1 MWPSL
6 VLLLLITTCRASFVG
21 WIIGRDNSPFDILN
35 SENHFED
42 LMAKTSG
49 KVDPAK
55 ESAQPV
61 EENAVAAIPF
71 ELSVAEEKF
80 LADAQKYTD
89 LILSELDV
97 CQHKVNIYFLLF
109 FYIKDILIIFCF
121 F

>member
-1 MWPSL
+1 MWHS
-6 VLLLLITTCRASFVG
+6 VLLLLLVTVCRASFVG

-42 LMAKTSG
+42 LMAKSSG
-49 KVDPAK
+49 KVEPAK
-55 ESAQPV
+55 DAVQPI

-97 CQHKVNIYFLLF
+97 CQHKVYFLYL
-109 FYIKDILIIFCF
+109 
-121 F
+121 